1 MWYFITTGLLAI
13 WAVIREVKE
22 AQEKAEKNNSDVEI
36 DIGFLILIAAF
47 IFFLAPIAIII
58 EIIRIA
64 TGLNDDKEE
73 TEKKTKAPST

>member
-13 WAVIREVKE
+13 WQLIKEIKE
-22 AQEKAEKNNSDVEI
+22 AKEKAEKDNSEVEI
-36 DIGFLILIAAF
+36 DIWYLIFIAVF

-64 TGLNDDKEE
+64 TGYGKE
-73 TEKKTKAPST
+73 TKKEKEAPVS